1 VTTGT
6 LSSRELYAEIGEDGQ
21 VTTTPPPSPAA
32 VARREASVRA
42 LRRFAARRGRLMG
55 WYLAAVA
62 TVVVLITVA
71 VMLIWT
77 TGEAANAHLN
87 VAAKAATILPR
98 SASSS
103 TLSTAWISSDTT
115 AIGQPFIGGTVITY
129 SKHTVTGRDARTGG
143 TVWSYTR
150 TNATVCQ
157 VAQQQGKAMALY
169 SVGGN
174 CDELSAFDAATGRRA
189 WQRTLDENMTPIDG
203 QPSVI
208 SLPDTLF
215 IWTPAVIYAIAVSSA
230 KCIPAIGSDC
240 GYDYWSFVAQD
251 GCRITHVVPGM
262 LGVLIS
268 EHCGSGDRLLLRDRY
283 QNTDDT
289 HNRIIWTLQRNSAV
303 PIVAD
308 YFLAAVQPGTSKLE
322 VFNRDKGTVQSTST
336 MRPTPDLNANISR
349 LLLPAGELVQIGG
362 TCYAFLLGS
371 QDVRWSKPT
380 VTLPSLDPD
389 DGHIVYLP
397 SPTGVAVL
405 ASGTGERER
414 VIPGPATTGAT
425 YLTPMGSGFLAGGS
439 RTTALR

>member
-1 VTTGT
+1 
-6 LSSRELYAEIGEDGQ
+6 
-21 VTTTPPPSPAA
+21 
-32 VARREASVRA
+32 
-42 LRRFAARRGRLMG
+42 MG

-77 TGEAANAHLN
+77 TGEAANAHLK
-87 VAAKAATILPR
+87 VAAKPATILPR
-98 SASSS
+98 SAVSS

-129 SKHTVTGRDARTGG
+129 STHTVTGRDVRTGG

-189 WQRTLDENMTPIDG
+189 WQRTLDEKMTPIDG

-215 IWTPAVIYAIAVSSA
+215 IWTPAVVYAIAVSSA
-230 KCIPAIGSDC
+230 RCIPESGSDC
-240 GYDYWSFVAQD
+240 GYDDWSFVAQD

-268 EHCGSGDRLLLRDRY
+268 EHCTSGDRLLLRDRY

-289 HNRIIWTLQRNSAV
+289 HNRIIWTLQGNSAV

-380 VTLPSLDPD
+380 VTLPSVDPD
-389 DGHIVYLP
+389 DGDILYLP

-405 ASGTGERER
+405 TSKTGERER

>member
-1 VTTGT
+1 
-6 LSSRELYAEIGEDGQ
+6 
-21 VTTTPPPSPAA
+21 
-32 VARREASVRA
+32 
-42 LRRFAARRGRLMG
+42 
-55 WYLAAVA
+55 
-62 TVVVLITVA
+62 
-71 VMLIWT
+71 
-77 TGEAANAHLN
+77 
-87 VAAKAATILPR
+87 
-98 SASSS
+98 
-103 TLSTAWISSDTT
+103 
-115 AIGQPFIGGTVITY
+115 
-129 SKHTVTGRDARTGG
+129 
-143 TVWSYTR
+143 
-150 TNATVCQ
+150 
-157 VAQQQGKAMALY
+157 
-169 SVGGN
+169 VGGN

-189 WQRTLDENMTPIDG
+189 WQRTLDEKMTPIDG

-215 IWTPAVIYAIAVSSA
+215 IWTPAVVYAIAVSSA
-230 KCIPAIGSDC
+230 RCIPESGSDC
-240 GYDYWSFVAQD
+240 GYDDWSFVAQD

-268 EHCGSGDRLLLRDRY
+268 EHCTSGDRLLLRDRY

-289 HNRIIWTLQRNSAV
+289 HNRIIWTLQGNSAV

-380 VTLPSLDPD
+380 VTLPSVDPD
-389 DGHIVYLP
+389 DGDILYLP

-405 ASGTGERER
+405 TSKTGERER

>member
-1 VTTGT
+1 
-6 LSSRELYAEIGEDGQ
+6 
-21 VTTTPPPSPAA
+21 
-32 VARREASVRA
+32 
-42 LRRFAARRGRLMG
+42 MG

-268 EHCGSGDRLLLRDRY
+268 EHCRSGDRLLLRDRY

-289 HNRIIWTLQRNSAV
+289 HNRIIWTLPGNSAV

-336 MRPTPDLNANISR
+336 MRPTPDLNANIIR

-397 SPTGVAVL
+397 SPRGVAVL

-414 VIPGPATTGAT
+414 VIAGPATTGAT

>member
-1 VTTGT
+1 M
-6 LSSRELYAEIGEDGQ
+6 IGEDRQ

-32 VARREASVRA
+32 VARREASERA
-42 LRRFAARRGRLMG
+42 LRRFAARRGHLMG

-71 VMLIWT
+71 VTMIWT
-77 TGEAANAHLN
+77 TGGAANAHLK
-87 VAAKAATILPR
+87 VGAKAAPILPR
-98 SASSS
+98 TALSP
-103 TLSTAWISSDTT
+103 TLTTAWISSDTT
-115 AIGQPFIGGTVITY
+115 AIGQPFVGGTVITY
-129 SKHTVTGRDARTGG
+129 SAHTVTGRDARTGG

-208 SLPDTLF
+208 SRPDTLF
-215 IWTPAVIYAIAVSSA
+215 VWTPAVIYATAVSAA
-230 KCIPAIGSDC
+230 KCISESGSNC
-240 GYDYWSFVAQD
+240 GYDYWSFVAPD
-251 GCRITHVVPGM
+251 GCQITHVVPGM

-268 EHCGSGDRLLLRDRY
+268 EHCRDGDRLLLRDRY
-283 QNTDDT
+283 QNSDDT
-289 HNRIIWTLQRNSAV
+289 HSRIMWTLEGNSAV
-303 PIVAD
+303 PITAD
-308 YFLAAVQPGTSKLE
+308 YFLGAVQPGTSRLE
-322 VFNRDKGTVQSTST
+322 VFNRDKGTVQSTSAIH
-336 MRPTPDLNANISR
+336 PEPNLNADISH

-371 QDVRWSKPT
+371 QEMLWSKPT

-389 DGHIVYLP
+389 DGNIVYVP
-397 SPTGVAVL
+397 SPAGVEVI
-405 ASGTGERER
+405 SSKTGERER
-414 VIPGPATTGAT
+414 VIPGPSTTGASAI
-425 YLTPMGSGFLAGGS
+425 TPMGSGFLVGGS
-439 RTTALR
+439 RTAALR

>member
-1 VTTGT
+1 M
-6 LSSRELYAEIGEDGQ
+6 
-21 VTTTPPPSPAA
+21 TTTPPPPSPAA
-32 VARREASVRA
+32 VARREASERA

-71 VMLIWT
+71 VTLFWT
-77 TGEAANAHLN
+77 TGEAANAHLK

-98 SASSS
+98 TALPPM
-103 TLSTAWISSDTT
+103 LSTAWISSDAT
-115 AIGQPFIGGTVITY
+115 AIGQPFVGGTVITY

-174 CDELSAFDAATGRRA
+174 CDQLSAFDAATGRRA
-189 WQRTLDENMTPIDG
+189 WQRTLDESMTPIDG

-215 IWTPAVIYAIAVSSA
+215 VWTPEVIYAIAVSSA
-230 KCIPAIGSDC
+230 KCLPESGSDC
-240 GYDYWSFVAQD
+240 GYDYWSFEAQD
-251 GCRITHVVPGM
+251 GCRIAHVVPGM

-268 EHCGSGDRLLLRDRY
+268 ERCTNEDRLLLRDRY
-283 QNTDDT
+283 QNSDST
-289 HNRIIWTLQRNSAV
+289 HTRIIWTLQGNSAV
-303 PIVAD
+303 PIAAD
-308 YFLAAVQPGTSKLE
+308 YFLAAVQPGTSRLE
-322 VFNRDKGTVQSTST
+322 VLNRNKGTVQSTST
-336 MRPTPDLNANISR
+336 MRPAPNLNANISR
-349 LLLPAGELVQIGG
+349 QLLPGGELVQIGD

-371 QDVRWSKPT
+371 EDVRWSKPT

-389 DGHIVYLP
+389 DGNIVYLP
-397 SPTGVAVL
+397 SPAGVAVL
-405 ASGTGERER
+405 SSKTGQRER
-414 VIPGPATTGAT
+414 VIPGPATTGTT